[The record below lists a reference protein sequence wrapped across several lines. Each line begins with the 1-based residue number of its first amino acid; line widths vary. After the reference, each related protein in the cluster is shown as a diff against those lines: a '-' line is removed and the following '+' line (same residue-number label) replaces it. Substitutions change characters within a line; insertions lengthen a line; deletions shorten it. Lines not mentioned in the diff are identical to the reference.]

1 MATGE
6 RIGRPAALPAPPL
19 LLPLAAISVSLGAAL
34 LVLVVTPADLLGYD
48 YAAYMAAARRLVEG
62 LPLYDPAVDV
72 AGGFAIYLYP
82 PPFALVMV
90 PFLAVPSA
98 AGPWLWAGLL
108 YTAFLIGCLAM
119 PVGPTARWMTVLAM
133 GASWPVVY
141 SLKLG
146 QVGPLL
152 VLTLALGWRWLDR
165 PILLAGSIA
174 AGTLVKLQPAAL
186 LGWAVVTRRWRAVL
200 VTVALLALAGLAV
213 TPLFG
218 PGAWFDYIALL
229 SRVNQPVTTP
239 HNFTPGAVIH
249 GLGGPEGFATA
260 AQAVSTF
267 GVIVITAWTW
277 FRRGP
282 IVGYLTTVVAG
293 QLVSPLLWDHY
304 AAVLALPV
312 AFLLQRRRWWVLAI
326 PIALSLP
333 LLFIVPPIV
342 YPIAFWA
349 ALIGV
354 ALEREGPN
362 DKR

>member
-19 LLPLAAISVSLGAAL
+19 LLPVAAIGMSLGAAV
-34 LVLVVTPADLLGYD
+34 LVLAVTPADLLGYD
-48 YAAYMAAARRLVEG
+48 YSAYVAAARRLVEG

-82 PPFALVMV
+82 PPFALAMV
-90 PFLAVPSA
+90 PFLALPPA
-98 AGPWLWAGLL
+98 AGPWVWAGLL
-108 YTAFLIGCLAM
+108 YAAFVIGCLAM
-119 PVGPTARWMTVLAM
+119 PVGHTARWLTVLTM

-165 PILLAGSIA
+165 PLLLAGSIA
-174 AGTLVKLQPAAL
+174 AGTLVKLQPVAL
-186 LGWAVVTRRWRAVL
+186 LGWAVVTRRWRAALATVAILVL
-200 VTVALLALAGLAV
+200 AGLLITPLVGLGAWSDYAALLA
-213 TPLFG
+213 
-218 PGAWFDYIALL
+218 
-229 SRVNQPVTTP
+229 RVNQPVTTP
-239 HNFTPGAVIH
+239 HNFTPGAVIRELGVPETLAMVVQSISTLAAI
-249 GLGGPEGFATA
+249 GL
-260 AQAVSTF
+260 
-267 GVIVITAWTW
+267 TAWTW
-277 FRRGP
+277 FRRAP
-282 IVGYLTTVVAG
+282 AVGYLSTVVAG

-312 AFLLQRRRWWVLAI
+312 AFLLDRRRWWILVI

-342 YPIAFWA
+342 YPIVFWA
-349 ALIGV
+349 ALIGS
-354 ALEREGPN
+354 ALQREEPH
-362 DKR
+362 DEP